1 MNKQSSK
8 AMIERMEFVNC
19 LNRELNRKVCAYDKV
34 LTEVQKNRDWVW
46 PSDTSEDKCSPQS
59 IKRNIIL
66 LREQLVLLEKEVMA
80 K

>member
-34 LTEVQKNRDWVW
+34 LTEVQKK
-46 PSDTSEDKCSPQS
+46 SD
-59 IKRNIIL
+59 
-66 LREQLVLLEKEVMA
+66 
-80 K
+80 